1 MFIFKLIFS
10 LFKYYYIMIIKTNSF
25 KEYIK
30 KTLFQ
35 KDNKSI
41 LRFYIY
47 YFKKNSNIKY
57 NYKIYDKEILIII

>member
-47 YFKKNSNIKY
+47 YFKKNSSIKY
-57 NYKIYDKEILIII
+57 NGKYPK